1 MEDSS
6 VSVVLKNTLQHAK
19 ISIKSSVYRSVIILL
34 MKKNYK
40 NRHNIC
46 FKQMPFFGISQNALR
61 SLVTQA
67 VT

>member
-34 MKKNYK
+34 MKKIIKTGTTYASNK
-40 NRHNIC
+40 C
-46 FKQMPFFGISQNALR
+46 LFFGISQNALR

>member
-34 MKKNYK
+34 MKKTGTTYAS
-40 NRHNIC
+40 
-46 FKQMPFFGISQNALR
+46 QMPIFFFGVPQNALR
-61 SLVTQA
+61 WLVTQA